1 MLEHTSGANGIPV
14 SDVGRAASDRLVQMI
29 VIVDAADLIYIV
41 RARPL
46 TGREKKRRRKRAR
59 P

>member
-14 SDVGRAASDRLVQMI
+14 SGVGRVASDRLVQMI
-29 VIVDAADLIYIV
+29 VIVDGADLICIV
-41 RARPL
+41 HARPV
-46 TGREKKRRRKRAR
+46 TGRERKRRRKRAR